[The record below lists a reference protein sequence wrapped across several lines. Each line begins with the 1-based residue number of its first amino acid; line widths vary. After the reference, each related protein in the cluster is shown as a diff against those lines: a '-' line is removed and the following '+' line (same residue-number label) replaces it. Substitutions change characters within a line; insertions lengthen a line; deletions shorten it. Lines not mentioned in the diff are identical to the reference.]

1 MSVWFSPFD
10 LEPSLPERL
19 RRCGW
24 MPCEPNE
31 PLPEDAVVFYV
42 PPDQLLAAGSL
53 DPEAIL
59 DGYQQ
64 LLGLEHP
71 HRLIS
76 TWRLAALTDAAIQD
90 GPELNAA
97 GDLQPPQPEPLTA
110 VVTRLAL
117 DALPAL
123 LEAYLDLEL
132 EADLLGGE
140 PDAHYRRRLLA
151 DLSVDELL
159 QAWRAPSVLQQELSE
174 AHDQALKAREAEQA
188 VAIQRT
194 EALQQELSEA
204 REEAEL
210 TLLQLHQVQEELE
223 HYFLQSREQ
232 AKQLEEGQQLHE
244 QALQAL
250 EAEKS
255 AAITRAE
262 ALQHQIDAAQQQ
274 REQALQ
280 ALEAEK
286 AEAAK
291 AAEDLKQQ
299 LMAQGAQVQ
308 EAQQARDQQAERVKT
323 LDAEKASA
331 FSQVEELQQQLSEAR
346 EEAEL
351 TLLQL
356 HQVQEEL
363 EHYFLLSRGQV
374 QQLERYDA
382 LLRRSEG
389 LLSAAAR

>member
-1 MSVWFSPFD
+1 VSVWFSPFD
-10 LEPSLPERL
+10 LEPSLQERL
-19 RRCGW
+19 WRCGW
-24 MPCEPNE
+24 MPCEPDQ
-31 PLPEDAVVFYV
+31 PLPEDAVVLYA

-59 DGYQQ
+59 EGYQQ

-76 TWRLAALTDAAIQD
+76 TWRLAALTDAAIEHGLEQK
-90 GPELNAA
+90 AA

-110 VVTRLAL
+110 VVTRLTL

-232 AKQLEEGQQLHE
+232 AKQLEEGQQLN
-244 QALQAL
+244 
-250 EAEKS
+250 
-255 AAITRAE
+255 
-262 ALQHQIDAAQQQ
+262 
-274 REQALQ
+274 EQALQ

-308 EAQQARDQQAERVKT
+308 EAQQARDQQAERVKA
-323 LDAEKASA
+323 LDSEKASA
-331 FSQVEELQQQLSEAR
+331 LSQLEELSQQLSEAR